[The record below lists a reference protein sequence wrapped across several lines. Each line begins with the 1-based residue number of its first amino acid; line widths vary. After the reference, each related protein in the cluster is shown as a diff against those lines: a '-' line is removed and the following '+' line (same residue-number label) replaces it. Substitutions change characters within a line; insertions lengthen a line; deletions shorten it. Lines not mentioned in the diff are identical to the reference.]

1 LPKVL
6 AETERLVLRSLK
18 ESDLPRLAK
27 LLDVWEVV
35 RWLVVVPYPYTLHDA
50 RDFFAEINE
59 CHGEGKEQFFALSF
73 KDDDRLIGGVGLHPP
88 RAIDH
93 DDGDVEIGYWLGLD
107 YWGRG
112 LITEAAKRVR
122 DIGFSW
128 PSTKALV
135 STTDPKNMA
144 SQRVLTKLGLR
155 NLGLVERTY
164 PTLRGGD
171 EVVKWRLT
179 REERE
184 RMDSGFGIQDSG
196 KE

>member
-1 LPKVL
+1 MPKVF
-6 AETERLVLRSLK
+6 AETERLVLRSLE

-35 RWLVVVPYPYTLHDA
+35 RWLVVVPYPYTRQDA
-50 RDFFAEINE
+50 QDFYAEINDPHVE
-59 CHGEGKEQFFALSF
+59 EMEQFFALSL
-73 KDDDRLIGGVGLHPP
+73 KNDDKLIGGVGLHPP

-93 DDGDVEIGYWLGLD
+93 DDGDLEIGYWLGVA

-112 LITEAAKRVR
+112 LITEAAKRVME
-122 DIGFSW
+122 IGFSW

-135 STTDPKNMA
+135 STTDPKNRA
-144 SQRVLTKLGLR
+144 SRRVLSKLGLR
-155 NLGLVERTY
+155 DLGLVPRTY

-179 REERE
+179 REEWK
-184 RMDSGFGIQDSG
+184 RMG
-196 KE
+196 